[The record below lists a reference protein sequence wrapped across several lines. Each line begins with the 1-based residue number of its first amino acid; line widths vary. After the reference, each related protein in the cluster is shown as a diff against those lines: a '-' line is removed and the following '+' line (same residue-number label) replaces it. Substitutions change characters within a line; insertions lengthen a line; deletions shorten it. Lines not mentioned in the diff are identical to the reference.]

1 MIYSYLTPK
10 YYDNAAL
17 FLKSFKKFNG
27 ENEKI
32 YLKTINITN
41 EQIVNLLS
49 FYQNL
54 YVDSDMSSFKLKFS
68 KQEESKCFSGIK
80 NTVWMNYVADDHR
93 IQEFKKSI
101 KQLSNESHYVF
112 ADIDLLFR
120 GNILAFVKN
129 CKKITVRNRKV
140 KHDFGKFA
148 IGFIVFPKDTIG
160 FVDTWLNE
168 IQKTPLKKRQQAHGQ
183 LAFFKTIRDYDNLPP
198 QFLDKSFSKNSLVW
212 TPNRGDRNLNYR
224 KFVEEYEK
232 E

>member
-10 YYDNAAL
+10 YYDNAVL

-32 YLKTINITN
+32 YLKTINIIN

-49 FYQNL
+49 LYSNL
-54 YVDSDMSSFKLKFS
+54 YIDFDFSTFKLKFS
-68 KQEESKCFSGIK
+68 KQEESKCFEGLK

-93 IQEFKKSI
+93 IQEFKKAI
-101 KQLSNESHYVF
+101 HQISNEFYYVF

-120 GNILAFVKN
+120 GNILDFIKG

-140 KHDFGKFA
+140 KQDFGKFA
-148 IGFIVFPKDTIG
+148 IGFIVFPKNTIE
-160 FVDTWLNE
+160 FVDTWLKE

-183 LAFFKTIRDYDNLPP
+183 LAFYKVIEDYDNLSS
-198 QFLDKSFSKNSLVW
+198 QFLDKSFSKNSLIW
-212 TPNRGDRNLNYR
+212 TPNKGNRHLNYR
-224 KFVEEYEK
+224 KFLAEYEQ